1 MLNTFLQITINL
13 FLNES
18 NVDGHI
24 SGYDEV
30 NFSGSLFRVID
41 LEESTD
47 KETIHLLTHLL
58 MQFMSRPDL
67 AYPTEE
73 KPTCRLM
80 SIVLKHVY
88 LLMGF
93 NQNEKM
99 FQFSSSRIRCSSV
112 FNSFMANLPQF
123 LDQNVD
129 MGSSDSLFNFIIHLL
144 IYSPYPNNSIPATF
158 DVMQNTTYSLWF
170 LEAQVRKNWLM
181 AVLVIL
187 YKYNLNNVPEPL
199 LSSLIRIIMTSLE
212 SQSQFHQCK
221 RIPTTILVQDSL
233 RRPEIKEPTI
243 ETEDREPSAHS
254 QIKPTSMAQVRKP
267 QDSSIECDETES
279 ELVAIPESD
288 LSDST
293 IHGESI
299 DDGMSDDHHVTA
311 VKVEVKKKVVEPV
324 EDKKKASKIMV
335 KSSSNE
341 LAAKSVSEGMRM
353 MFSSAILSPPVNV
366 QKAIVVTQPPSSK
379 VVQTTCKDTSTAHH
393 IIASATTSQLRT
405 VSAVVGEKQQQ
416 RATIVQPTTTS
427 NGYGASSV
435 RRSNSPIRAL
445 GRQQRIID
453 TNGISHQSSIS
464 IDDQKKFS
472 ASYIKTTE
480 RRNLFGSPE
489 SPLSRMDVLPLS
501 PPETDADISTDGTET
516 PVLTPTN
523 MKLEFPTPE
532 R

>member
-1 MLNTFLQITINL
+1 
-13 FLNES
+13 
-18 NVDGHI
+18 
-24 SGYDEV
+24 
-30 NFSGSLFRVID
+30 
-41 LEESTD
+41 
-47 KETIHLLTHLL
+47 
-58 MQFMSRPDL
+58 MSRPDL

-99 FQFSSSRIRCSSV
+99 FQFSSSRIRNSSV

-129 MGSSDSLFNFIIHLL
+129 MGSSESLFNFIIHLL

-187 YKYNLNNVPEPL
+187 YKCNLNNVPNQL
-199 LSSLIRIIMTSLE
+199 LSSVIRIIMTSLE

-221 RIPTTILVQDSL
+221 RIPTTILVQDTL

-243 ETEDREPSAHS
+243 ENEDKDLSTHS
-254 QIKPTSMAQVRKP
+254 QIKPSTVSQIRKP

-293 IHGESI
+293 LHDGII
-299 DDGMSDDHHVTA
+299 DEDGISDDHLGLAGNKIEANKKRVNEQVDDRKKSTKSVT
-311 VKVEVKKKVVEPV
+311 
-324 EDKKKASKIMV
+324 
-335 KSSSNE
+335 KSTSNE
-341 LAAKSVSEGMRM
+341 ASKSVSEGMRM

-379 VVQTTCKDTSTAHH
+379 IIQTACKDTSTAHQ

-405 VSAVVGEKQQQ
+405 VSAVAGEKQQ
-416 RATIVQPTTTS
+416 RAAVVQPLNANNRTS
-427 NGYGASSV
+427 A
-435 RRSNSPIRAL
+435 RRCTSPIRAL

-453 TNGISHQSSIS
+453 TNGITCNTPSATG
-464 IDDQKKFS
+464 DDQKKTNSFH
-472 ASYIKTTE
+472 IKTAE
-480 RRNLFGSPE
+480 RRNLFAGSPE
-489 SPLSRMDVLPLS
+489 SPLSKMDVLTLS

-516 PVLTPTN
+516 PILTPTSV
-523 MKLEFPTPE
+523 KLEFPTPE

>member
-1 MLNTFLQITINL
+1 MLTKTNYFHFYDIHT
-13 FLNES
+13 
-18 NVDGHI
+18 DGHI
-24 SGYDEV
+24 SGYDDV

-47 KETIHLLTHLL
+47 KETIHLLIHLL

-67 AYPTEE
+67 AFPTEE

-93 NQNEKM
+93 NQHEKI
-99 FQFSSSRIRCSSV
+99 FQFSSSRIRSSSV

-129 MGSSDSLFNFIIHLL
+129 MGSSESLFYFIIHLL
-144 IYSPYPNNSIPATF
+144 VYSPYPNNSIPATF
-158 DVMQNTTYSLWF
+158 DAMQNTTYSLWF

-187 YKYNLNNVPEPL
+187 YKYNLNYIPEPL
-199 LSSLIRIIMTSLE
+199 LTGLIRIITTSLE

-221 RIPTTILVQDSL
+221 RIPTTILVQDNI
-233 RRPEIKEPTI
+233 RRPEIKEPTT
-243 ETEDREPSAHS
+243 ETEDRELSIHS
-254 QIKPTSMAQVRKP
+254 QVKQATMTQIRKP

-293 IHGESI
+293 IHGGSI
-299 DDGMSDDHHVTA
+299 DEGMSDDHHI
-311 VKVEVKKKVVEPV
+311 VKVERTKKGNESSSD
-324 EDKKKASKIMV
+324 DKKKPIKPIQKPSPSEASKT
-335 KSSSNE
+335 
-341 LAAKSVSEGMRM
+341 VSEGMRM

-366 QKAIVVTQPPSSK
+366 QKAIVVTQPPASK
-379 VVQTTCKDTSTAHH
+379 VVQSTCKDTSMTQQ
-393 IIASATTSQLRT
+393 IIASATTSQFRT
-405 VSAVVGEKQQQ
+405 VSAVVQQKT
-416 RATIVQPTTTS
+416 ATVAPSS
-427 NGYGASSV
+427 NGTTI

-453 TNGISHQSSIS
+453 TNGISQQASTSVE
-464 IDDQKKFS
+464 DQKKS
-472 ASYIKTTE
+472 TAAHIRVNE
-480 RRNLFGSPE
+480 RRHLYGSPE
-489 SPLSRMDVLPLS
+489 SPLSKMDLMPFS
-501 PPETDADISTDGTET
+501 PPETDAELSTDGTET
-516 PVLTPTN
+516 PVRTPTN
-523 MKLEFPTPE
+523 VKLEFPTPE
-532 R
+532 RYVLKIFFI